1 MFLRLAAH
9 ITRQSTNHSQCENGQ
24 HIGSSLCLKLE
35 SQAAIRVWGSGCCQG
50 LSSECS
56 CPVVNLVLRL
66 WLVWQAIWYQS
77 QSSVC
82 ANFQCP
88 YPAQCHAYIFPQ
100 FGAQIVARLI
110 AQSQASA
117 RTQFVARL
125 IAQSQASART
135 QFVASKIV
143 TFVYG
148 IKKHSVTKVSTQS
161 QPVVSSNNMRRV
173 LI

>member
-1 MFLRLAAH
+1 MFLRLAAR

-88 YPAQCHAYIFPQ
+88 HPAQCHAYIFPQ
-100 FGAQIVARLI
+100 FGAQI
-110 AQSQASA
+110 
-117 RTQFVARL
+117 VARL

>member
-100 FGAQIVARLI
+100 FRAQIVARLI

-117 RTQFVARL
+117 RTQFVA
-125 IAQSQASART
+125 
-135 QFVASKIV
+135 SKV
-143 TFVYG
+143 VNFVYG

>member
-9 ITRQSTNHSQCENGQ
+9 VTHQSTNQSQCENGQ
-24 HIGSSLCLKLE
+24 HIGSSLCLKLD
-35 SQAAIRVWGSGCCQG
+35 SQAAITVWCSGHCQG
-50 LSSECS
+50 LSSEYS

-66 WLVWQAIWYQS
+66 WLVWQAIWCQS

-88 YPAQCHAYIFPQ
+88 YPAQCHAHIFPQ
-100 FGAQIVARLI
+100 FRAQIVARLI
-110 AQSQASA
+110 AQSQASV
-117 RTQFVARL
+117 RTQFVA
-125 IAQSQASART
+125 T
-135 QFVASKIV
+135 KIV
-143 TFVYG
+143 HFVYA
-148 IKKHSVTKVSTQS
+148 IKNHSVTKVSTQS